1 MRSLCCLPHYIPIAA
16 SLNIS
21 YDIKRKVSEAAA
33 EVRSNAQLDHV
44 LFRQCKRV
52 ADWLRFKSSY
62 MRLADWLRVESSDKK
77 IRAHEYCLCYRS
89 GNSNSILM
97 NVRTSNP
104 DSLQFSNCT
113 TKDGSSAGWRD
124 VVTGAT
130 PNRPQHAV

>member
-1 MRSLCCLPHYIPIAA
+1 MRNLCCLPHYIPIAA

-52 ADWLRFKSSY
+52 ADWLRFKCSY

-77 IRAHEYCLCYRS
+77 
-89 GNSNSILM
+89 NS
-97 NVRTSNP
+97 
-104 DSLQFSNCT
+104 
-113 TKDGSSAGWRD
+113 SS
-124 VVTGAT
+124 
-130 PNRPQHAV
+130 